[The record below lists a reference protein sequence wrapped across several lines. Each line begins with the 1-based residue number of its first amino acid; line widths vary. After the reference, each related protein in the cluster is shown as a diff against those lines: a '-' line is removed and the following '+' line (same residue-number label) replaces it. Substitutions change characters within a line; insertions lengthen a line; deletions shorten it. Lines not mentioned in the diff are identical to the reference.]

1 MNDIK
6 KTVGIIGGM
15 GPMATADLI
24 YNIVSETKAER
35 DSDHVHLIVDS
46 DPSVPDRTAAILDGG
61 ESPVPKLC
69 TIAKR
74 LEYMGADI
82 IAISCNTSHYFYDE
96 IAESVNIPVMNMIDE
111 TARYAARG
119 GAKEVLLLATDGTV
133 KTGLYEKY
141 LSRYGVNTIY
151 MSSDGQKEVMKLIYD
166 CVKAGHYEFDVD
178 GFRRMLREA
187 GAENCPVILGCTEL
201 PIAFKRFD
209 ISGFFTIDPSRVL
222 AKAVIR
228 MAGAQIR

>member
-1 MNDIK
+1 MIDAK
-6 KTVGIIGGM
+6 KNVGIIGGM

-24 YNIVSETKAER
+24 YNIVSQTKAEK
-35 DSDHVHLIVDS
+35 DSDHIHLIVDS
-46 DPSVPDRTAAILDGG
+46 DGSVPDRTAAILDGG

-69 TIAKR
+69 TMAKR

-82 IAISCNTSHYFYDE
+82 IAISCNTSHYFYEE
-96 IAESVNIPVMNMIDE
+96 ISEAVNVPVMNMIDE
-111 TARYAARG
+111 TARYAARS

-141 LSRYGVNTIY
+141 LSRYGIKTIY
-151 MSSDGQKEVMKLIYD
+151 MSEDGQKEVMKLIYD

-178 GFRRMLREA
+178 AFRGMLREA

-209 ISGFFTIDPSRVL
+209 ISGFFTIDPSLVL
-222 AKAVIR
+222 AKAIIR
-228 MAGAQIR
+228 AAGGQVR